1 MSVHTWV
8 GWLLFGAQYGK
19 VGFLTSPQSPKYLL
33 ICSIVSCDM
42 IPKACLV
49 CNYSVSNHGKVSGS
63 CDVAE
68 FEEMISPKSALN
80 T

>member
-1 MSVHTWV
+1 M
-8 GWLLFGAQYGK
+8 
-19 VGFLTSPQSPKYLL
+19 
-33 ICSIVSCDM
+33 
-42 IPKACLV
+42 

-63 CDVAE
+63 CDFAE